1 MTFARTAFAAA
12 LATLALGAAV
22 PHASAA
28 PIVVGSDYA
37 EKTQASCFGK
47 DQCTATFSAIP
58 AGKTLVVTDVSC
70 SGQMPYDQ
78 KLVLLQ
84 LLSLKTNGTYNFLN
98 SVVEFGEQVTNGLYN
113 TYQAHQQMRYVVYS
127 GEKPVVAN
135 LKNKAT
141 GENYYSCSIVG
152 VLK

>member
-28 PIVVGSDYA
+28 TAIVGADSAD
-37 EKTQASCFGK
+37 KTQASCY
-47 DQCTATFSAIP
+47 
-58 AGKTLVVTDVSC
+58 VSC

>member
-1 MTFARTAFAAA
+1 MTIARATFAAA

-22 PHASAA
+22 PHASAT

-37 EKTQASCFGK
+37 ERLQGSCYGK
-47 DQCTATFSAIP
+47 DQCAINFSAIP

-78 KLVLLQ
+78 NLVLLQ
-84 LLSLKTNGTYNFLN
+84 LLSLKTNGTYAFLN
-98 SVVEFGEQVTNGLYN
+98 SIIEFGPQVVNGLYN
-113 TYQAHQQMRYVVYS
+113 TFQAHQQMRYVVYA

-135 LKNKAT
+135 LKNKFV